1 VTARDGTAVAG
12 ELDEIELVY
21 ERDRTRQVGDE
32 KQRTFE
38 RRDEQQIETGVV
50 GGDLGTQFADARLD
64 LLGGEVGLADA
75 QFVG

>member
-1 VTARDGTAVAG
+1 VTARDSTAVAG

-21 ERDRTRQVGDE
+21 QRDRTRQVGDE

-50 GGDLGTQFADARLD
+50 GGDLGAQFADPCLD
-64 LLGGEVGLADA
+64 LLAGEVGLADA

>member
-50 GGDLGTQFADARLD
+50 RGDLGTQFADPRLN

>member
-1 VTARDGTAVAG
+1 VTARDSTAVAG

-21 ERDRTRQVGDE
+21 QRDRTRQVGDE

-50 GGDLGTQFADARLD
+50 GGDLGAQFADARLD